1 MLSDSLYLAAQL
13 AKIAL
18 LCGVAYAF
26 TYFMLAI

>member
-13 AKIAL
+13 AKVAL
-18 LCGVAYAF
+18 LCGAAYAF

>member
-13 AKIAL
+13 AKVAM
-18 LCGVAYAF
+18 LCGAAYAF